1 MDTQELLL
9 SITIILGLVCLSF
22 YLGYRTAKSK
32 FILAHLFSRLE
43 REDHIRTKTDT
54 DGEKGLVPISQVVAE
69 ALEED
74 RAIRSQK

>member
-1 MDTQELLL
+1 MEINDLVF
-9 SITIILGLVCLSF
+9 IIAIILGLNCISF

-32 FILAHLFSRLE
+32 FILTHLFARLE
-43 REDHIRTKTDT
+43 REDHIRTKMDT

-74 RAIRSQK
+74 IAARSQK